1 MANTATL
8 ITGPTGQSGP
18 NPAGEFAE
26 EYYEILGDNT
36 SATIAITARWLRQ
49 IKAVIGSGANS
60 VVISGNSATL
70 TFPANL
76 GAGARVY
83 CALVGQGR

>member
-26 EYYEILGDNT
+26 EHYEILGDNT

-49 IKAVIGSGANS
+49 VKSVIGTHATN

-70 TFPANL
+70 TFPGNL
-76 GAGARVY
+76 AAGAKVY
-83 CALVGQGR
+83 CTLVGQGR